1 MGQTI
6 LLHGIVLSATPMG
19 EYDKRLVILTSE
31 RGKITA
37 FARGA
42 RRPNSSLLAGTNP
55 FAFGE
60 FELYEG
66 KNYNVCKI
74 SIRNYFREL
83 VTDLDKAYIGFYFL
97 ELADYYSVEN
107 QEAKDVC
114 NLLYLAL
121 TALKKDNFDNRLV
134 RRIYELRMLVINGE
148 YPNVFSCM
156 NCGKTEAL
164 CSFHV
169 KRGGMLCESCA
180 SVLGGRRLGESTIFT
195 LQYIEASPLKELFT
209 FEVKEEVLME
219 LEKVMDAYMNCY
231 VAHHFRSLDLL

>member
-6 LLHGIVLSATPMG
+6 LLNGIVLSAMPIG

-31 RGKITA
+31 RGKVTA

-42 RRPNSSLLAGTNP
+42 RRPNSSLLAATNP

-66 KNYNVCKI
+66 KSYNVCKI
-74 SIRNYFREL
+74 SIKNYFREL
-83 VTDLDKAYIGFYFL
+83 TTDVEKAYIGFYFL

-107 QEAKDVC
+107 QEAKDMC

-121 TALKKDNFDNRLV
+121 TALKKENFDNRLV
-134 RRIYELRMLVINGE
+134 RRIFELRMLVLNGE

-156 NCGKTEAL
+156 SCGTKEHLHA
-164 CSFHV
+164 FHV
-169 KRGGMLCESCA
+169 RSGGVLCRACA
-180 SVLGGRRLGESTIFT
+180 ALKGGITLGESTLFT
-195 LQYIEASPLKELFT
+195 MQYIEDSPLKELFT
-209 FEVKEEVLME
+209 FEVKEQVLAE
-219 LEKVMDAYMNCY
+219 LEHIMDDYMNCY
-231 VAHHFRSLDLL
+231 VDRHFRSLDLL